1 MSQTALANKREL
13 ESAFRTFNQIS
24 EQLAAS
30 YHALEEQ
37 VAQLTAE
44 LAHAQD
50 QRIQQLSEKERI
62 ANRLERL
69 LDALPAGVVVLDGR
83 GFIQDSNSAAR
94 RLLGEPLLGL
104 FWLEV
109 INRAF
114 SAQVGEFNE
123 VRLKD
128 GRVMSISTNP
138 LGAEPGQIVLLNDIT
153 ATCELQEKLGRHQR
167 LSAMGEV
174 AASLAHQIRTPLAS
188 ALLYA
193 AQTGSEKLAGQQR
206 QRLAGKLLARLR
218 ALEHMVNDML
228 LFARGGGAGTD
239 RIAIAELLRDLQQ
252 NLDTYLRDG
261 AVAITA
267 IDATRGAVLT
277 GNRNALLGALQNL
290 VINALQA
297 ADATVSIQVAATRN
311 TDKSGQPVIDIAV
324 TDDGPGIPPAVRDRI
339 FEPFFTTRSQ
349 GTGLGLAVVQAV
361 AHMHHGAVWATSNE
375 GGGATFTVRVPC
387 LEAGSRA
394 NTQTDELSYAQ
405 RKVV

>member
-1 MSQTALANKREL
+1 MSQTAVANKREL
-13 ESAFRTFNQIS
+13 ENAFRTFNQVS

-37 VAQLTAE
+37 VRQLTAE

-83 GFIQDSNSAAR
+83 GVVRDANSAAR

-114 SAQVGEFNE
+114 SSRLGDFNE
-123 VRLKD
+123 VLLKD
-128 GRVMSISTNP
+128 GRVTSISTNP
-138 LGAEPGQIVLLNDIT
+138 LGSEPGQIVLLNDIT
-153 ATCELQEKLGRHQR
+153 ETCSLQEKLGRHQR
-167 LSAMGEV
+167 LSAMGEM

-193 AQTGSEKLAGQQR
+193 AQTGSEKLDGDR
-206 QRLAGKLLARLR
+206 RKRLSERLLAGLR
-218 ALEHMVNDML
+218 QLEHMVNDML

-239 RIAIAELLRDLQQ
+239 VIAIDGLLGDLQQ

-261 AVAITA
+261 VRRFTAV
-267 IDATRGAVLT
+267 DETRGAVLT
-277 GNRNALLGALQNL
+277 GNRNALMGALQNL

-297 ADATVSIQVAATRN
+297 ADGNVSIQVIAVRN
-311 TDKSGQPVIDIAV
+311 TDKSGQPVIDISV
-324 TDDGPGIPPAVRDRI
+324 TDNGPGIAAEVRDRI

-349 GTGLGLAVVQAV
+349 GTGLGLAVVEAV
-361 AHMHHGAVWATSNE
+361 AHMHNGAVWMTPAN
-375 GGGATFTVRVPC
+375 GGGATFTIRVPFVDAHADG
-387 LEAGSRA
+387 EA
-394 NTQTDELSYAQ
+394 QLLELSYAE